1 MASLVARTVK
11 NLPLMWETWV
21 PSLGWEA
28 LLKDGLATHFSI
40 LAWRIPM
47 EGGAWQTAVH
57 EIGHD
62 CLSIQHIHTLAEHL
76 YRIVSRQ
83 PFQVCI
89 L

>member
-1 MASLVARTVK
+1 MASLVARMVK

-57 EIGHD
+57 AIGHD
-62 CLSIQHIHTLAEHL
+62 
-76 YRIVSRQ
+76 
-83 PFQVCI
+83 
-89 L
+89 

>member
-1 MASLVARTVK
+1 MRK
-11 NLPLMWETWV
+11 TWV

-28 LLKDGLATHFSI
+28 PLKDGLATHFII

-76 YRIVSRQ
+76 YKIVSRQ
-83 PFQVCI
+83 LFQVYT